1 MIKTGDAVR
10 EMVGKILN
18 PDFQDENGWTGYAET
33 ILNILLP
40 SWPS

>member
-10 EMVGKILN
+10 EMVGKIPN
-18 PDFQDENGWTGYAET
+18 PDFQDENGWPGYTGT
-33 ILNILLP
+33 ILNILLS